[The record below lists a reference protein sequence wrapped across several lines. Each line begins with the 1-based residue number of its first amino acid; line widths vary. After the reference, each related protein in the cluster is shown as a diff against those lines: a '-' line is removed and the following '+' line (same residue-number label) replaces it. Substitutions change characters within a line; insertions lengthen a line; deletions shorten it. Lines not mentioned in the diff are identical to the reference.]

1 MNKKVSNAIT
11 YIVFLSLGILL
22 LWLCFRKIDFSQ
34 VVTYIKTAKYS
45 WMLLSLACLAISL
58 FFRAL
63 RWNILI
69 ESLGYKTRVSTTYES
84 VLIAYFANTV
94 FPRLGEVTRCGT
106 LTKKENIPFDK
117 SLGTVISERVL
128 DLVVLFAMAL
138 LVILFQWNLLGSLIT
153 SWLNPLIE
161 KIVNNAV
168 LGALIIVAAI
178 ALFAAII
185 FIFKKKKHLI
195 SQNKLYQKV
204 ASLWNGF
211 LDGIKSIFTM
221 KKKGLFIIYTL
232 LIWGFYVVMTWLPF
246 YMLPETSHLGL
257 TEAITLLGL
266 ATLGVVAPVPGG
278 MGVYHFIGILLLNG
292 FYGISESAAVSFVT
306 INHATQTIF
315 YLITGCISYVII
327 FFIDRRLPINSDTS
341 HVEAHG
347 RVS

>member
-1 MNKKVSNAIT
+1 MKKKISNSLT
-11 YIVFLSLGILL
+11 YIVFLLLGILL
-22 LWLCFRKIDFSQ
+22 LWLCFRKIDFSD
-34 VVTYIKTAKYS
+34 VLDYIKTAKYS
-45 WMLLSLACLAISL
+45 WMLLSLACLGISL

-117 SLGTVISERVL
+117 SFGTVISERVL
-128 DLVVLFAMAL
+128 DLAILFAMAL

-161 KIVNNAV
+161 SLKNNVV
-168 LGALIIVAAI
+168 LGVIAISAFAVFCFAIV
-178 ALFAAII
+178 
-185 FIFKKKKHLI
+185 FIFKKKKAKL
-195 SQNKLYQKV
+195 SQNKLYRKI

-211 LDGIKSIFTM
+211 LDGIKTIFTM

-257 TEAITLLGL
+257 TEAVTLLGL

-278 MGVYHFIGILLLNG
+278 MGVYHWIGILLLNG

-306 INHATQTIF
+306 INHTSQMIF
-315 YLITGCISYVII
+315 YLVAGCLSYVTM
-327 FFIDRRLPINSDTS
+327 FFIDRRKPINEELGIRS
-341 HVEAHG
+341 
-347 RVS
+347 

>member
-1 MNKKVSNAIT
+1 MNKKLSNAIT
-11 YIVFLSLGILL
+11 YIIFLLLGVLL

-45 WMLLSLACLAISL
+45 WMLLSLLCLAISL

-84 VLIAYFANTV
+84 VLIAYFANTI

-117 SLGTVISERVL
+117 SFGTVVSERVL
-128 DLVVLFAMAL
+128 DLVILFAMAL
-138 LVILFQWNLLGSLIT
+138 LVILFQWKLLGSLIT

-161 KIVNNAV
+161 KLTSNVV
-168 LGALIIVAAI
+168 LGIIVIAAVVMSCI
-178 ALFAAII
+178 AVVFVFRKNKEKL
-185 FIFKKKKHLI
+185 
-195 SQNKLYQKV
+195 SQNKLYMKI

-211 LDGIKSIFTM
+211 LDGMKSIFTM
-221 KKKGLFIIYTL
+221 EKKGLFIFYTI

-257 TEAITLLGL
+257 TEAVTLLGL

-306 INHATQTIF
+306 INHTTQMIF
-315 YLITGCISYVII
+315 YLVTGVISYAIM
-327 FFIDRRLPINSDTS
+327 FFIDRRSPLN
-341 HVEAHG
+341 
-347 RVS
+347 

>member
-1 MNKKVSNAIT
+1 M
-11 YIVFLSLGILL
+11 GILL
-22 LWLCFRKIDFSQ
+22 LWLCFRKIEFSQ
-34 VVTYIKTAKYS
+34 VLDYVRTAKYS
-45 WMLLSLACLAISL
+45 WMLISLACLGISL

-117 SLGTVISERVL
+117 SFGTVVSERII
-128 DLVVLFAMAL
+128 DLAVLFAMAL

-161 KIVNNAV
+161 KIASNIF
-168 LGALIIVAAI
+168 LGIIVI
-178 ALFAAII
+178 ALAIVFCLVII
-185 FIFKKKKHLI
+185 FIFKKNREKI
-195 SQNKLYQKV
+195 SQNKLYRKI
-204 ASLWNGF
+204 ASVWDGF
-211 LDGIKSIFTM
+211 VDGMKSIFTM
-221 KKKGLFIIYTL
+221 EKKGLFIVYTL

-246 YMLPETSHLGL
+246 YMLPE
-257 TEAITLLGL
+257 
-266 ATLGVVAPVPGG
+266 

-306 INHATQTIF
+306 INHTSQMIF
-315 YLITGCISYVII
+315 YLVTGVISYVIM
-327 FFIDRRLPINSDTS
+327 FFVDRRLPIND
-341 HVEAHG
+341 
-347 RVS
+347 

>member
-1 MNKKVSNAIT
+1 MNKKASKIIS
-11 YIVFLSLGILL
+11 YLIFLLLGVLL
-22 LWLCFRKIDFSQ
+22 LWLCFRKIEFSQ
-34 VVTYIKTAKYS
+34 VLDYVKTAKYS
-45 WMLLSLACLAISL
+45 WMLISLLCLGISL

-117 SLGTVISERVL
+117 SFGTVVSERII
-128 DLVVLFAMAL
+128 DLVILFAMAL

-161 KIVNNAV
+161 KLTSNI
-168 LGALIIVAAI
+168 LMGIIVITLTIVFCLAI
-178 ALFAAII
+178 V
-185 FIFKKKKHLI
+185 FIFRKNREKI
-195 SQNKLYQKV
+195 SQNKLYRKI
-204 ASLWNGF
+204 ASIWDGF
-211 LDGIKSIFTM
+211 VDGMKSIFTIE
-221 KKKGLFIIYTL
+221 KKGLFIIYTL

-257 TEAITLLGL
+257 TEAVTLLGL

-306 INHATQTIF
+306 INHTSQMIF
-315 YLITGCISYVII
+315 YLVTGVIAYVIM
-327 FFIDRRLPINSDTS
+327 FLVDRRLPIND
-341 HVEAHG
+341 
-347 RVS
+347 